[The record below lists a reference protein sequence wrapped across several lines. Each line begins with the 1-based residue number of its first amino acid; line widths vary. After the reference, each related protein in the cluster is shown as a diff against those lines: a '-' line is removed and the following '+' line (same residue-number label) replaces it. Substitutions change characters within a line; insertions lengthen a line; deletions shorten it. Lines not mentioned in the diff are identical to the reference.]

1 MRDRHPAATP
11 DFAAARTRRATAPPG
26 LQSVRFERKIMNQ
39 DIRAPYYGE
48 LGRLSFSPG
57 WARPEPAMWPAP
69 KPRFKPA
76 VWRFADARAALHQ
89 AGEFVPVERAE
100 RRNLIMVN
108 PIAGNIYAS
117 SRNIVAA
124 YQMVK
129 AGEKARS
136 HRHTAAA
143 LRLVVEAKPGTYT
156 VVDGA
161 RVDMLPG
168 DVVLTPSWCWH
179 GHANESDATSYW
191 IDFLDVPF
199 VQHSEAMFFEPNP
212 AGFEDIR
219 DSRPSPYRI
228 PARETLGPGNDTKL
242 VEIAKGVLPTIGL
255 HLLRLPAGAK
265 REVARTTVN
274 HLYSVIDGTARV
286 VIEGG
291 ASETLGLGD
300 VMVVPCWHAHE
311 ISAAESAILL
321 QVTDEPLLAK
331 VGLVRTA

>member
-1 MRDRHPAATP
+1 
-11 DFAAARTRRATAPPG
+11 
-26 LQSVRFERKIMNQ
+26 MNQ

-69 KPRFKPA
+69 KPKFRPA
-76 VWRFADARAALHQ
+76 VWRYAAAKAALDQ
-89 AGEFVPVERAE
+89 AGEFVPVEQAE

-108 PIAGNIYAS
+108 PVAGNIYAT

-161 RVDMLPG
+161 RIDMAPG

-212 AGFEDIR
+212 AGFESVTYAGR
-219 DSRPSPYRI
+219 SPLRI
-228 PARETLGPGNDTKL
+228 PARDALGPGNDAKA
-242 VEIAKGVLPTIGL
+242 VEIANGALATIGL
-255 HLLRLPAGAK
+255 GLIRLPSGAR

-274 HLYSVIDGTARV
+274 HLYSVIAGRAR
-286 VIEGG
+286 IEVQGG
-291 ASETLGLGD
+291 ANDSLAVGD
-300 VMVVPCWHAHE
+300 VMTVPCWHAH
-311 ISAAESAILL
+311 SLVAEEDAIVF

-331 VGLVRTA
+331 VGLVKAA

>member
-1 MRDRHPAATP
+1 
-11 DFAAARTRRATAPPG
+11 
-26 LQSVRFERKIMNQ
+26 MNQ

-57 WARPEPAMWPAP
+57 WARPEPSMWPSPRP
-69 KPRFKPA
+69 KFTPA
-76 VWRFADARAALHQ
+76 VWRFAAARAALHQ
-89 AGEFVPVERAE
+89 AGEFVPVEQAE

-108 PIAGNIYAS
+108 PIAGNVYAS

-179 GHANESDATSYW
+179 GHANESDADSYW

-212 AGFEDIR
+212 ASFETATGDGN
-219 DSRPSPYRI
+219 SPYRI
-228 PARETLGPGNDTKL
+228 PAGPALGPGTDAKA

-255 HLLRLPAGAK
+255 TLLRLPAGAQ
-265 REVARTTVN
+265 RAVARTTVN
-274 HLYSVIDGTARV
+274 HLYSVIAGKATVALESGPV
-286 VIEGG
+286 E
-291 ASETLGLGD
+291 ELGIGD
-300 VMVVPCWHAHE
+300 VMTVPCWHPHTITA
-311 ISAAESAILL
+311 SADTVML
-321 QVTDEPLLAK
+321 QVSDEPLLAK
-331 VGLVRTA
+331 VGLVRAG

>member
-1 MRDRHPAATP
+1 
-11 DFAAARTRRATAPPG
+11 
-26 LQSVRFERKIMNQ
+26 MNQ

-69 KPRFKPA
+69 RPKFKPA
-76 VWRFADARAALHQ
+76 VWRFAAAKAALDQ
-89 AGEFVPVERAE
+89 AGEFVPVEQAE

-108 PIAGNIYAS
+108 PVEGNIYAT

-161 RVDMLPG
+161 RVDMVPG
-168 DVVLTPSWCWH
+168 DVVLTPSWAWH

-212 AGFEDIR
+212 AGFETIT
-219 DSRPSPYRI
+219 SNGPSPHRI
-228 PARETLGPGNDTKL
+228 PARDALGSGTDAKT
-242 VEIAKGVLPTIGL
+242 VEIAQGVLPTIGL
-255 HLLRLPAGAK
+255 HLMRLPSGT
-265 REVARTTVN
+265 RHEVAKTTVN
-274 HLYSVIDGTARV
+274 HLYSVISGKARV
-286 VIEGG
+286 RIVGG
-291 ASETLGLGD
+291 ADETLAVGD
-300 VMVVPCWHAHE
+300 VMTVPCWHAHTLE
-311 ISAAESAILL
+311 ADEDTIVLR
-321 QVTDEPLLAK
+321 VTDEPLLAK
-331 VGLVRTA
+331 VGLVKTG

>member
-1 MRDRHPAATP
+1 
-11 DFAAARTRRATAPPG
+11 
-26 LQSVRFERKIMNQ
+26 MNQ

-57 WARPEPAMWPAP
+57 WARPEPAMWPTP
-69 KPRFKPA
+69 KPKFRPA
-76 VWRFADARAALHQ
+76 VWRFAAAKAALDQ
-89 AGEFVPVERAE
+89 AGEFVPVEQAE

-108 PIAGNIYAS
+108 PIEGNVYAT

-143 LRLVVEAKPGTYT
+143 LRLVVQAKPGTYT

-212 AGFEDIR
+212 KGFETIT
-219 DSRPSPYRI
+219 STGPSPHRI
-228 PARETLGPGNDTKL
+228 PAREALGPGNDEKT
-242 VEIAKGVLPTIGL
+242 VEIAKNTLPTIGL
-255 HLLRLPAGAK
+255 SLLRLASGMR
-265 REVARTTVN
+265 REVPKTTVN
-274 HLYSVIDGTARV
+274 HLYSVIAGKARV
-286 VIEGG
+286 TVEGG
-291 ASETLGLGD
+291 ANENLAVGD
-300 VMVVPCWHAHE
+300 VMTVPCWHAH
-311 ISAAESAILL
+311 SLAAEEDAIVFR
-321 QVTDEPLLAK
+321 VTDEPLLAK
-331 VGLVRTA
+331 VGLIKTA

>member
-1 MRDRHPAATP
+1 
-11 DFAAARTRRATAPPG
+11 
-26 LQSVRFERKIMNQ
+26 
-39 DIRAPYYGE
+39 
-48 LGRLSFSPG
+48 
-57 WARPEPAMWPAP
+57 MWPSPRP
-69 KPRFKPA
+69 KFKPA
-76 VWRFADARAALHQ
+76 VWRYAAARAALEQ
-89 AGEFVPVERAE
+89 AGEFVPVEQAE

-108 PIAGNIYAS
+108 PIAGNVYAT

-129 AGEKARS
+129 AGEKALS

-212 AGFEDIR
+212 AGFEQVR
-219 DSRPSPYRI
+219 STGPSPYRI
-228 PARETLGPGNDTKL
+228 PSGAALGAGHDAKM

-255 HLLRLPAGAK
+255 HLLRLPAGSR
-265 REVARTTVN
+265 REVAKTTVN
-274 HLYSVIDGTARV
+274 HLYSVIGGKLRIA
-286 VIEGG
+286 IEGG
-291 ASETLGLGD
+291 TNESLAVGD
-300 VMVVPCWHAHE
+300 VITVPCWHAH
-311 ISAAESAILL
+311 ALTAEADAIVF
-321 QVTDEPLLAK
+321 QVTDEPLLAAA
-331 VGLVRTA
+331 GLVKTA

>member
-1 MRDRHPAATP
+1 
-11 DFAAARTRRATAPPG
+11 
-26 LQSVRFERKIMNQ
+26 MNQ

-69 KPRFKPA
+69 RPKFKPA
-76 VWRFADARAALHQ
+76 VWRFAAARAALDQ
-89 AGEFVPVERAE
+89 AGEFVPVEQAE

-108 PIAGNIYAS
+108 PIEGNVYAS

-161 RVDMLPG
+161 RVDMAPG
-168 DVVLTPSWCWH
+168 DVVLTPSWSWH

-199 VQHSEAMFFEPNP
+199 VQHSEAMFFEANP
-212 AGFEDIR
+212 AGFETIT
-219 DSRPSPYRI
+219 SNGPSAHRI
-228 PARETLGPGNDTKL
+228 PCARC
-242 VEIAKGVLPTIGL
+242 IGAGYRCKDGGDRQGCAA
-255 HLLRLPAGAK
+255 HDRPAPDAAAIGHAQRGRQDHGQSPLLRHQRQGVRDDRGRSGRDAGGRRRDDGAVLA
-265 REVARTTVN
+265 RARARSRRGRCRVA
-274 HLYSVIDGTARV
+274 
-286 VIEGG
+286 
-291 ASETLGLGD
+291 GD
-300 VMVVPCWHAHE
+300 
-311 ISAAESAILL
+311 
-321 QVTDEPLLAK
+321 
-331 VGLVRTA
+331 R

>member
-1 MRDRHPAATP
+1 
-11 DFAAARTRRATAPPG
+11 
-26 LQSVRFERKIMNQ
+26 MNQ
-39 DIRAPYYGE
+39 DIHAPYYGE
-48 LGRLSFSPG
+48 LGRQSFSPG

-69 KPRFKPA
+69 KPKFRPA
-76 VWRFADARAALHQ
+76 VWRFAVAKAALDQ
-89 AGEFVPVERAE
+89 AGEFVPVEQAE

-108 PIAGNIYAS
+108 PVAGNIYAT
-117 SRNIVAA
+117 SRNIVSA

-161 RVDMLPG
+161 RIDMAPG

-212 AGFEDIR
+212 AGFEAITYAG
-219 DSRPSPYRI
+219 PSPLRI
-228 PARETLGPGNDTKL
+228 SARDALGPGNDAKT
-242 VEIAKGVLPTIGL
+242 VEIAKGVLPTLGL
-255 HLLRLPAGAK
+255 GLVRLPSGAR
-265 REVARTTVN
+265 REVAKTTVN
-274 HLYSVIDGTARV
+274 HLYSVIAGGARV
-286 VIEGG
+286 EVEGG
-291 ASETLGLGD
+291 ANNCLAVGD
-300 VMVVPCWHAHE
+300 VMTVPCWHAH
-311 ISAAESAILL
+311 SLVAEEDAIVF

-331 VGLVRTA
+331 VGLVKTA